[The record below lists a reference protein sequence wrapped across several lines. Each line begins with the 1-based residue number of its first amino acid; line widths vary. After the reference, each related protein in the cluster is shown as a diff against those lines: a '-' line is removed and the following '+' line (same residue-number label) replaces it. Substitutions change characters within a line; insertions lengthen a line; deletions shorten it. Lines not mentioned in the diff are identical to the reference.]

1 MVDFKQ
7 IDRAYVQ
14 YMISC
19 DILVHLIPRHRDF
32 PSMSN
37 DSRDWYRSYISIRRV
52 SLRFLPAYSPWSR
65 GSSDLDGPRYF
76 GLHADSS
83 MSSK

>member
-7 IDRAYVQ
+7 IDHAYIQ
-14 YMISC
+14 YMTSC

-37 DSRDWYRSYISIRRV
+37 GSREWYRSYLSTRRV
-52 SLRFLPAYSPWSR
+52 SSGLSHRQLKMSDILPTLLILLPA
-65 GSSDLDGPRYF
+65 
-76 GLHADSS
+76 
-83 MSSK
+83 